1 MEGSEVISKDEW
13 HDVDESKRIYTFPG
27 GEKIAFNDVKRVR
40 ASNSHTH
47 FLEGL
52 RGEKHIVRN
61 TWLSVEI
68 EGKWIDP

>member
-1 MEGSEVISKDEW
+1 MINKNEW
-13 HDVDESKRIYTFPG
+13 HEVEESKRIYTFPSG
-27 GEKIAFNDVKRVR
+27 DKLGFERLVFNDVRR
-40 ASNSHTH
+40 IMISDNHTH

-68 EGKWIDP
+68 DGKWIDP